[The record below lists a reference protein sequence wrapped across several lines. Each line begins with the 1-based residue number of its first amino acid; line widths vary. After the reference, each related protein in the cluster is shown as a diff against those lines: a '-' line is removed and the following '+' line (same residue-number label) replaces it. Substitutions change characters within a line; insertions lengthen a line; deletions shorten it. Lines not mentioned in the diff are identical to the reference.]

1 MKKRLLMV
9 KTCLEHIS
17 KLILVG
23 ERQKVKTNAHKRI
36 QTQKSI
42 FFKIALNRVLT
53 LTLSNARSRQELSK
67 SFRIIEIENKNI
79 SVVTKH

>member
-1 MKKRLLMV
+1 MKKRCLMV

-17 KLILVG
+17 KLILLG
-23 ERQKVKTNAHKRI
+23 EQQKVMTNGHKRI
-36 QTQKSI
+36 PAQKST

-53 LTLSNARSRQELSK
+53 LPNARSRRELSK
-67 SFRIIEIENKNI
+67 TSGIIQIETKTI